1 MLKGGFTIKERI
13 LSAFLEL
20 STKKGFYR
28 VTMDELSAEAGIS
41 KRTLY
46 RYFRSKDE
54 IVEAAI
60 DVFLADVAEKIN
72 DFVAIH
78 HDPDEMFAQIFKV
91 LSQVRINIGN
101 PLVLDDLRQHYPHLW
116 KKIAAFR
123 KDKIM
128 KVIQAKLFFDE
139 ENKDYIRDLDP
150 RIVTTA
156 MLAAIDAV
164 GNPQFILSNGLTF
177 DETVKQ
183 LIEFFKHGFMKEK
196 SM

>member
-1 MLKGGFTIKERI
+1 VLKGGFTIKERI
-13 LSAFLEL
+13 LTAFLEL
-20 STKKGFYR
+20 SNKKGFYR

-54 IVEAAI
+54 IVEAAL
-60 DVFLADVAEKIN
+60 DMFLADVAEKIN
-72 DFVAIH
+72 DFRAVH
-78 HDPDEMFAQIFKV
+78 HDPDEMFVQIFKV
-91 LSQVRINIGN
+91 LSQFRINIGN
-101 PLVLDDLRQHYPHLW
+101 PLILDDLRQHYPHLW
-116 KKIAAFR
+116 RKIAVFR
-123 KDKIM
+123 KE
-128 KVIQAKLFFDE
+128 KVSTVIYSKLFLDK
-139 ENKDYIRDLDP
+139 ENKSLIRDLDH

-196 SM
+196 RK